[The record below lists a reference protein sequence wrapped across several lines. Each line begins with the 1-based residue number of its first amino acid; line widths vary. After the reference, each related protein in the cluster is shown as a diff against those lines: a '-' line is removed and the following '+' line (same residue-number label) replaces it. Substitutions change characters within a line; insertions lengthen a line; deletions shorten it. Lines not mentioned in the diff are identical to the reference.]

1 MASDSNFLNTSD
13 ISDDEGIFDHDGEL
27 LSVFR
32 FYLEGVLLTPV
43 SLFGLVG
50 KLYKCFSSLAN
61 KLSNSL
67 KPFLSDKIQILPNAF
82 YKLV

>member
-1 MASDSNFLNTSD
+1 MTTSSSFLNVSNTTSD
-13 ISDDEGIFDHDGEL
+13 GADFANDGEL

-50 KLYKCFSSLAN
+50 KQ
-61 KLSNSL
+61 KL
-67 KPFLSDKIQILPNAF
+67 KI
-82 YKLV
+82 YSEY